1 MPPSVQPRERR
12 MRPAAIGVA
21 LLAVGCAAGPKPEAD
36 YLKGFAEA
44 ERQVATF
51 PAASE
56 ALPGLTLAEAY
67 RLQDRIVRARLGRG
81 DRVVGYKGGL
91 MSAKSL
97 ADKGVTEPL
106 TGVLF
111 ASGDLADGAHVS
123 LCDYRRT
130 ALEMKLG
137 YVFDRPVTHRLSN
150 VEDLKTRVGAIQP
163 VVELPDIAYRNGDAY
178 SAVDMAAA
186 NVSVARFVRGAPH
199 ETSGTDIDPLPVT
212 LFRNGV
218 QVTRGLGRDSL
229 GGQWASLLTVVNL
242 VIAHGGRIEPGQL
255 ILTGKIGDKVAVP
268 AGIYRADY
276 GPLGTVGFQ
285 LDACP
290 AR

>member
-1 MPPSVQPRERR
+1 MSLPV
-12 MRPAAIGVA
+12 PARVATALGVA
-21 LLAVGCAAGPKPEAD
+21 LLVAGCVGGSAPEAR
-36 YLKGFAEA
+36 YLAGFAEA
-44 ERQVATF
+44 ERATRTF

-56 ALPGLTLAEAY
+56 VAPGLGLDAAY
-67 RLQDRIVRARLGRG
+67 RLQAHIVRARIAGG

-111 ASGDLADGAHVS
+111 ASGDLTDGAHVP

-137 YVFDRPVTHRLSN
+137 YVFAKPVVARVSD
-150 VEDLKTRVGAIQP
+150 VADLKARVRQVVP

-186 NVSVARFVRGAPH
+186 NVSSARFVRGAPH
-199 ETSGTDIDPLPVT
+199 EPAADLDALPVT
-212 LFRNGV
+212 LFRDGA

-229 GGQWASLLTVVNL
+229 GGQWESLLTVVNL
-242 VIAHGGRIEPGQL
+242 VVARGGRIAPGQL
-255 ILTGKIGDKVAVP
+255 VLTGKIGDKVAVP
-268 AGIYRADY
+268 TGSYRADY
-276 GPLGTVGFQ
+276 GPFGAVRFQ

-290 AR
+290 GR